1 MNLWNEST
9 GDRPWVGDLN
19 EVRLWATVL
28 PGEEIDR
35 LLMGKSPTTEF
46 ETDLLWSLDP
56 SPPRGLD
63 SRPFDQ
69 QTKALLQAGKFTLSV
84 VVQSGD
90 TSQTGPGRIDS
101 LSVDPFHRNFTLGQ
115 DGPDLVFRLRTPFTG
130 LNGSDPALIVPGVFS
145 EVQKRHI
152 VVTYDGAVLTVYPGG
167 GEPSSHLNFRYAG
180 AFTGMGFRFNEADQ
194 NGYRAVFWGMV
205 GLPMALLLLIN
216 SSRVRSHRQ

>member
-90 TSQTGPGRIDS
+90 TSQTGPGRIVS